1 MKRSTTLSY
10 TGSPDAC
17 GAISLLRL
25 AKKTAQ
31 KIPSGHLA
39 LGVWSAN
46 WQPCFEHCLMRLT
59 CRIPDR
65 ITSIEAFMLALDAE
79 GMTPLRHERS
89 HAQDHFHFT
98 FARNESASRR
108 HNQETAI
115 VAGATR

>member
-39 LGVWSAN
+39 LGVWSVN
-46 WQPCFEHCLMRLT
+46 WQTCFDQRLLRLT
-59 CRIPDR
+59 CRIPGYMTGIDDF
-65 ITSIEAFMLALDAE
+65 IHALDAD
-79 GMTPLRHERS
+79 GMTQLRHERS

-108 HNQETAI
+108 HNQATALL
-115 VAGATR
+115 AGAIR